1 MRIVTVSGSFI
12 TLLVA
17 AFSLPQAQAQKGTLE
32 QQLQSEY
39 MITTPTADNTDLV
52 TTGSI
57 LILQKKGFSAG
68 AVSSKVAT
76 QNTYKDGQIKSGAA
90 TAVRRF
96 GGLPGISSIPGIGG
110 AASTAA
116 GAAGGSRDFV
126 NGEKLYVTQI
136 TVDRGKDGIVFDL
149 ISDSYGDSGRFK
161 GSLRFQFPKGAVA
174 SADLAQADAV
184 ISQVFKIQPPDDA
197 NANNGNAQ
205 QPAGNA
211 NAQQPPA
218 NNAAAPPPAPAAD
231 APPPPIAPPPPPAD
245 EPPAPPKTV
254 DLGMTKDQVVANFGQ
269 PERTAKV
276 GTKEIYFYKDLKVTF
291 VGGKVTDVQ

>member
-1 MRIVTVSGSFI
+1 MRIVTVSGSCI

-17 AFSLPQAQAQKGTLE
+17 AFSLAQAQKTTLE
-32 QQLQSEY
+32 QQLESEY
-39 MITTPTADNTDLV
+39 KITTPTADSTDLV
-52 TTGSI
+52 TTGSV

-68 AVSSKVAT
+68 AASSKVAT

-96 GGLPGISSIPGIGG
+96 GGLPGISSIPGVGT

-149 ISDSYGDSGRFK
+149 ISDAYGDAGRFK
-161 GSLRFQFPKGAVA
+161 GSLRFQFPKGTVG
-174 SADLAQADAV
+174 SADLATVDQT
-184 ISQVFKIQPPDDA
+184 ITQVFKIQPPDDA
-197 NANNGNAQ
+197 AAADKNAQ
-205 QPAGNA
+205 QPAA
-211 NAQQPPA
+211 NAPAQPA
-218 NNAAAPPPAPAAD
+218 ASAAPAPAAAD

-245 EPPAPPKTV
+245 EPPAPPKSI
-254 DLGMTKDQVVANFGQ
+254 DLGQTKDQVVASFGQ

-276 GTKEIYFYKDLKVTF
+276 GNKEIYFYKDLKVTF

>member
-1 MRIVTVSGSFI
+1 MQEVSTHEDGFPMRIVTVCSI

-17 AFSLPQAQAQKGTLE
+17 AFSLAQAQAQKETLE
-32 QQLQSEY
+32 KQLEGEY
-39 MITTPTADNTDLV
+39 KITTPTADNTDLV
-52 TTGSI
+52 TTGSV

-68 AVSSKVAT
+68 SVSSKVAT

-96 GGLPGISSIPGIGG
+96 GGLPGVSLIPGVG
-110 AASTAA
+110 TAA
-116 GAAGGSRDFV
+116 GQASGAAGAGRDFV

-136 TVDRGKDGIVFDL
+136 TVDRAKDGIVFDL
-149 ISDSYGDSGRFK
+149 ISDSYGDAGRYK
-161 GSLRFQFPKGAVA
+161 GTLRFQFPKGAVG

-184 ISQVFKIQPPDDA
+184 IAQVFKIAPPDDT
-197 NANNGNAQ
+197 NADAKAA
-205 QPAGNA
+205 PA
-211 NAQQPPA
+211 
-218 NNAAAPPPAPAAD
+218 AAAPAAAAPQQQAD
-231 APPPPIAPPPPPAD
+231 APPPPIAPPPPPPD
-245 EPPAPPKTV
+245 EPAAPPKSI

-269 PERTAKV
+269 PQRTAKV